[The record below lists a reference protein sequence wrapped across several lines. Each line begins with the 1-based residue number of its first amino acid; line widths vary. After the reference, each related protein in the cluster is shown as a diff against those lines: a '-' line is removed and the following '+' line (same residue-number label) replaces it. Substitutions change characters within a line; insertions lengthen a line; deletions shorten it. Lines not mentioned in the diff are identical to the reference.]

1 MKTKK
6 TNGKKSISK
15 KIGLIAVVLVPFIS
29 FLAVIMFRY
38 FYIPNNEEI
47 LEKMKNLNGYKANV
61 SYTII
66 NTQGKYEEET
76 TQYYS
81 KQYGTRVEFGQ
92 ERVKIYKDGSINIKE
107 NKGNDEYEMA
117 ADFDSF
123 YTLAFLNNILKDNYT
138 SIKEGQEEWGDIK
151 YLEIDFNIDS
161 KNNHI
166 ATGKVYIDKSKFAP
180 IVLKIYDNKAEEK
193 AIIKYKDFEILKDV
207 DKDLF

>member
-1 MKTKK
+1 MK
-6 TNGKKSISK
+6 TNGKKSIIK
-15 KIGLIAVVLVPFIS
+15 KIGLVVVILIPFIS
-29 FLAVIMFRY
+29 FLAVIMFRH
-38 FYIPNNEEI
+38 FYIPNNQEI
-47 LEKMKNLNGYKANV
+47 LENMKQFNGYKANV

-81 KQYGTRVEFGQ
+81 REYGTRVEFGE
-92 ERVKIYKDGSINIKE
+92 ERVKIYKDGSINMKE
-107 NKGNDEYEMA
+107 NNGSDQYEMA

-123 YTLAFLNNILKDNYT
+123 YTLAFLNNILKDNYI

-166 ATGKVYIDKSKFAP
+166 SKGKVYIDKAKFAP
-180 IVLKIYDNKAEEK
+180 IVLKIYDNKGEEK
-193 AIIKYKDFEILKDV
+193 AIIRYKDFQILKEV
-207 DKDLF
+207 DNDLF